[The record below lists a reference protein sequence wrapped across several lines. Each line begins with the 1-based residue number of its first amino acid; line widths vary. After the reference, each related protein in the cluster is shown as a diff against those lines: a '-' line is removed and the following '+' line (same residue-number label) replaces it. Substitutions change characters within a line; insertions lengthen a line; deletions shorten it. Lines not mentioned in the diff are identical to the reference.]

1 MKKLIKKIFY
11 NDQGKLVIAQFPNL
25 PIMLAFLFIVLG
37 WINVFNSSTQLV
49 FSNLATSFFL
59 VFAYLEITSGV
70 NYFRRALGVAV
81 LIYIIVGWL

>member
-11 NDQGKLVIAQFPNL
+11 NDQGKLVVAQFPNL

-49 FSNLATSFFL
+49 FSNLATSFL
-59 VFAYLEITSGV
+59 VVWAYLEITSGV

>member
-49 FSNLATSFFL
+49 FSNLATSFL
-59 VFAYLEITSGV
+59 VVWAYLEITSGV

-81 LIYIIVGWL
+81 LIYIIVGSL

>member
-49 FSNLATSFFL
+49 FSNLATSFL
-59 VFAYLEITSGV
+59 VVWAYLEITSGV

>member
-37 WINVFNSSTQLV
+37 WINVFNSSTRLV
-49 FSNLATSFFL
+49 FSNLATSFL
-59 VFAYLEITSGV
+59 VVWAYLEITSGV